1 MWPPT
6 LCALPP
12 SYPRPN
18 PPRWDESDEC
28 VFWKAQ
34 KQTKPEI
41 LHCCGDLKVLGKRE
55 FRTLLAWRLKM
66 SAAWAKEQTKHAA
79 EGGEG
84 EEGEGEGEDE
94 EEDPAAQEQAK
105 FEQELEDLEAGQR
118 SRLKGAKRKEAE
130 RRERLKERM
139 SLGMEHPGDRLDV
152 TEEAELFSLARIKGE
167 RGLDAV
173 IDVSGDVTLDDAE
186 ANALVSGVDMG
197 DAPRRGDPRAGA
209 WGGEGDSDSSDEEDY
224 VDKLDQQLE
233 TMYEEYK
240 TRTQRRVSATLK
252 VEEQDAGGRSKAK
265 KRLAVKAAEEEEAAD
280 DPETMA
286 RKEAARE
293 LRREH
298 DTADV
303 RDRESDDESDE
314 GGEMRNPLLRDLASK
329 KGKAEA
335 RDAKQGRTSQWF
347 AGDLFDEMEEEDDEE
362 DIRLMAEKGRAQ
374 ARRKRFTE
382 QATKGRKK
390 KDGEEAEG
398 AAEDEATAGEAG
410 ASEAPPAKRAK
421 KSKVD
426 KGKAAEAEASGGRAW
441 GGPAGERAAGA
452 KRPKGGKEPRET
464 GNPVDMPD
472 DAKFEDEGEQK
483 QVGGRQA
490 QYDSDD
496 VVETMDGAETAQAAI
511 ERQAEAIVL
520 GQLLLRGD
528 KKRKLVDEGF
538 NRHAN
543 HDTNLPEWFADDERK
558 FRGPA
563 GYAMDLPEDLMEQ
576 AREKLRA
583 INASSIKKV
592 GEAKARKARRQ
603 QRALTKIKKKA
614 SQIASKSD
622 MSEREKSK
630 EVEKLY
636 AKTHQKRER
645 KKVVVAGGGKAQGGR
660 GVKVVDARMKTD
672 TNGEARKQRASKG
685 KGPKGKNQS
694 SSTKGGSRQKAG
706 KKYSRKK

>member
-1 MWPPT
+1 M
-6 LCALPP
+6 
-12 SYPRPN
+12 
-18 PPRWDESDEC
+18 
-28 VFWKAQ
+28 
-34 KQTKPEI
+34 
-41 LHCCGDLKVLGKRE
+41 
-55 FRTLLAWRLKM
+55 
-66 SAAWAKEQTKHAA
+66 
-79 EGGEG
+79 
-84 EEGEGEGEDE
+84 
-94 EEDPAAQEQAK
+94 
-105 FEQELEDLEAGQR
+105 
-118 SRLKGAKRKEAE
+118 
-130 RRERLKERM
+130 
-139 SLGMEHPGDRLDV
+139 
-152 TEEAELFSLARIKGE
+152 
-167 RGLDAV
+167 
-173 IDVSGDVTLDDAE
+173 
-186 ANALVSGVDMG
+186 
-197 DAPRRGDPRAGA
+197 
-209 WGGEGDSDSSDEEDY
+209 
-224 VDKLDQQLE
+224 
-233 TMYEEYK
+233 
-240 TRTQRRVSATLK
+240 
-252 VEEQDAGGRSKAK
+252 
-265 KRLAVKAAEEEEAAD
+265 
-280 DPETMA
+280 
-286 RKEAARE
+286 
-293 LRREH
+293 
-298 DTADV
+298 
-303 RDRESDDESDE
+303 
-314 GGEMRNPLLRDLASK
+314 
-329 KGKAEA
+329 
-335 RDAKQGRTSQWF
+335 
-347 AGDLFDEMEEEDDEE
+347 
-362 DIRLMAEKGRAQ
+362 
-374 ARRKRFTE
+374 
-382 QATKGRKK
+382 
-390 KDGEEAEG
+390 
-398 AAEDEATAGEAG
+398 
-410 ASEAPPAKRAK
+410 
-421 KSKVD
+421 
-426 KGKAAEAEASGGRAW
+426 
-441 GGPAGERAAGA
+441 
-452 KRPKGGKEPRET
+452 
-464 GNPVDMPD
+464 
-472 DAKFEDEGEQK
+472 
-483 QVGGRQA
+483 GGRQA

>member
-1 MWPPT
+1 MT
-6 LCALPP
+6 
-12 SYPRPN
+12 
-18 PPRWDESDEC
+18 
-28 VFWKAQ
+28 
-34 KQTKPEI
+34 
-41 LHCCGDLKVLGKRE
+41 
-55 FRTLLAWRLKM
+55 
-66 SAAWAKEQTKHAA
+66 AAWAKEQTKHAA
-79 EGGEG
+79 EGGGEG

-94 EEDPAAQEQAK
+94 EVDPAAAEAAK

-197 DAPRRGDPRAGA
+197 DAPRRNDARAGA
-209 WGGEGDSDSSDEEDY
+209 FAGGEGDSDSSEEEDY

-298 DTADV
+298 DTAEV

-390 KDGEEAEG
+390 KDGDDAEEGE
-398 AAEDEATAGEAG
+398 AEDEAAAGEAG
-410 ASEAPPAKRAK
+410 
-421 KSKVD
+421 
-426 KGKAAEAEASGGRAW
+426 
-441 GGPAGERAAGA
+441 
-452 KRPKGGKEPRET
+452 
-464 GNPVDMPD
+464 
-472 DAKFEDEGEQK
+472 
-483 QVGGRQA
+483 
-490 QYDSDD
+490 
-496 VVETMDGAETAQAAI
+496 
-511 ERQAEAIVL
+511 
-520 GQLLLRGD
+520 
-528 KKRKLVDEGF
+528 
-538 NRHAN
+538 
-543 HDTNLPEWFADDERK
+543 
-558 FRGPA
+558 
-563 GYAMDLPEDLMEQ
+563 
-576 AREKLRA
+576 
-583 INASSIKKV
+583 
-592 GEAKARKARRQ
+592 
-603 QRALTKIKKKA
+603 
-614 SQIASKSD
+614 
-622 MSEREKSK
+622 
-630 EVEKLY
+630 
-636 AKTHQKRER
+636 
-645 KKVVVAGGGKAQGGR
+645 
-660 GVKVVDARMKTD
+660 
-672 TNGEARKQRASKG
+672 
-685 KGPKGKNQS
+685 
-694 SSTKGGSRQKAG
+694 
-706 KKYSRKK
+706 

>member
-1 MWPPT
+1 MGGPCVPTEPLYPP
-6 LCALPP
+6 CAHRVLP
-12 SYPRPN
+12 S
-18 PPRWDESDEC
+18 
-28 VFWKAQ
+28 
-34 KQTKPEI
+34 
-41 LHCCGDLKVLGKRE
+41 
-55 FRTLLAWRLKM
+55 AW
-66 SAAWAKEQTKHAA
+66 
-79 EGGEG
+79 
-84 EEGEGEGEDE
+84 
-94 EEDPAAQEQAK
+94 QAK
-105 FEQELEDLEAGQR
+105 FDQELQDLEAGQR

-139 SLGMEHPGDRLDV
+139 SLGMEHPGDRLDI

-167 RGLDAV
+167 KGLDAV
-173 IDVSGDVTLDDAE
+173 IDVSGDVTLDEAE
-186 ANALVSGVDMG
+186 ANELEHGMNLGG
-197 DAPRRGDPRAGA
+197 DPRRGVAV
-209 WGGEGDSDSSDEEDY
+209 GGEGSSDESDEEDY
-224 VDKLDQQLE
+224 VSKLDQQLDF
-233 TMYEEYK
+233 MYEEYK
-240 TRTQRRVSATLK
+240 TRTQRRVSAALK
-252 VEEQDAGGRSKAK
+252 VEEEDAGGRSKAK
-265 KRLAVKAAEEEEAAD
+265 KRLARSAAEAEEAKA
-280 DPETMA
+280 DPEELA
-286 RKEAARE
+286 RQVAARE

-298 DTADV
+298 DEAEV

-335 RDAKQGRTSQWF
+335 RDAKQGRTAQWF
-347 AGDLFDEMEEEDDEE
+347 SGDLFDEMEEEDDEE

-382 QATKGRKK
+382 LHTKKRKK
-390 KDGEEAEG
+390 KGEDGDEG
-398 AAEDEATAGEAG
+398 EGEGEAG
-410 ASEAPPAKRAK
+410 ETAAAGEGEGEAKAEAPEPPAAKRAK
-421 KSKVD
+421 KG
-426 KGKAAEAEASGGRAW
+426 KGKAEKAKAGSEEASTGREW
-441 GGPAGERAAGA
+441 GRPAAEREAGA
-452 KRPKGGKEPRET
+452 TRAKGGKVPQET
-464 GNPVDMPD
+464 GQPVDMPD
-472 DAKFEDEGEQK
+472 DARFEDEGDVR

-496 VVETMDGAETAQAAI
+496 AVEAMDGAETAQAAI

-563 GYAMDLPEDLMEQ
+563 GYAMDLPEDLLEQ

-592 GEAKARKARRQ
+592 SEAKARKARRQ
-603 QRALTKIKKKA
+603 SRALTKIKKKA
-614 SQIASKSD
+614 TQIASKSD
-622 MSEREKSK
+622 LSEREKSK

-672 TNGEARKQRASKG
+672 TKGEKRKERASKG
-685 KGPKGKNQS
+685 KGPKKGGSSGGS
-694 SSTKGGSRQKAG
+694 SSTKGGSRQKKG
-706 KKYSRKK
+706 NKYSRKK